1 MERYGTVIRLKPGAL
16 DEYVR
21 LHEAVWPEVLATISA
36 CNIRN
41 YSIYYQNGLLF
52 AYLEYHGDDY
62 EADMAKMAADPA
74 TRRWWRL
81 TDPLQEPMEGAAPG
95 EWWSR
100 MTEVFH
106 TE

>member
-52 AYLEYHGDDY
+52 AYLEAGAKAAMLHGDVTF
-62 EADMAKMAADPA
+62 EIAAIA
-74 TRRWWRL
+74 QSFIFFLVTAQSLYSVARRRR
-81 TDPLQEPMEGAAPG
+81 AA
-95 EWWSR
+95 
-100 MTEVFH
+100 
-106 TE
+106 